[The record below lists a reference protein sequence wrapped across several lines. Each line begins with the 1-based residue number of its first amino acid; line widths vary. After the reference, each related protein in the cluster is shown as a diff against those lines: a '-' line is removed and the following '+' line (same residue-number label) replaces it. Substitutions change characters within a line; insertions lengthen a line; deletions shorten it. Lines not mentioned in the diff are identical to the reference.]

1 MSEVIVGKK
10 KRGRKPKNYINPTL
24 ILENNINKIA
34 DNVNS
39 EDEKI
44 IFHLPITINE
54 INSYDNDNMS
64 IFIKS
69 EADINKKF
77 ESKSEL
83 SEVSEVLKIS
93 ETSDSKVFLNN
104 SINNIC
110 THILKFNTST
120 KCWWCRNNFTNPPI
134 QLPED
139 YYNNTF
145 YCVGHFCSYN
155 CAVSYNLD
163 LNDII
168 TSKRISLINL
178 LYYKT
183 YTEFNNIIPAPHWI
197 TLEEYGGKLS
207 INEFRENSINNT
219 KDYLVLH
226 PPIVSRQMQIE
237 ESYKQKKF
245 KDIQSCSDIEN
256 NYTIRRNKPINSKQ
270 LNLEVTMGLIKKSK

>member
-1 MSEVIVGKK
+1 MTEVIVGKK
-10 KRGRKPKNYINPTL
+10 KRGRKPKNYTNPT
-24 ILENNINKIA
+24 IKSEDNIKVVENI
-34 DNVNS
+34 NS

-69 EADINKKF
+69 EADINKKI
-77 ESKSEL
+77 EMNSEI
-83 SEVSEVLKIS
+83 SEASEVLKVS
-93 ETSDSKVFLNN
+93 ETSDTKIFLNN
-104 SINNIC
+104 SINNIH
-110 THILKFNTST
+110 THVLKFNSNT
-120 KCWWCRNNFTNPPI
+120 KCWWCRNSFMTHPI

-145 YCVGHFCSYN
+145 YCIGHFCSYN

-163 LNDII
+163 LNDIT

-183 YTEFNNIIPAPHWI
+183 YTEFNTITPAPHWV

-207 INEFRENSINNT
+207 INEFRESSINNT

-245 KDIQSCSDIEN
+245 KDTHSCLEIEN

>member
-1 MSEVIVGKK
+1 MTEVIVAKK
-10 KRGRKPKNYINPTL
+10 KRGRKPKNYINSAIKL
-24 ILENNINKIA
+24 DDNINKIV
-34 DNVNS
+34 DNINS

-69 EADINKKF
+69 ESDINIKIDH
-77 ESKSEL
+77 KSEL

-93 ETSDSKVFLNN
+93 ETSESKVFLNN
-104 SINNIC
+104 SINNIY
-110 THILKFNTST
+110 THVLKFNNNT
-120 KCWWCRNNFTNPPI
+120 KCWWCRNCFMTHPI

-145 YCVGHFCSYN
+145 YCIGHFCSYN
-155 CAVSYNLD
+155 CAISYNLD

-207 INEFRENSINNT
+207 INEFRENSMNNT
-219 KDYLVLH
+219 KEYLVLH

-245 KDIQSCSDIEN
+245 KDTSNYSEMEN
-256 NYTIRRNKPINSKQ
+256 NYTIKRNKPINNKQ
-270 LNLEVTMGLIKKSK
+270 MNLEVTMGLIKKIK

>member
-1 MSEVIVGKK
+1 MTDIEIVKK
-10 KRGRKPKNYINPTL
+10 KRGRKPKNYVNLTKI
-24 ILENNINKIA
+24 EDNINKVIE
-34 DNVNS
+34 NINS

-54 INSYDNDNMS
+54 INNYDNDNSNLS

-69 EADINKKF
+69 ELDINKEKEHEI
-77 ESKSEL
+77 ESEISDIL
-83 SEVSEVLKIS
+83 IS
-93 ETSDSKVFLNN
+93 ENSNSKIYLNN
-104 SINNIC
+104 SINNIN
-110 THILKFNTST
+110 THILNFNSNT
-120 KCWWCRNNFTNPPI
+120 KCWWCRNNFITPPI

-139 YYNNTF
+139 YYNNAF

-155 CAVSYNLD
+155 CAVAYNID
-163 LNDII
+163 LNDIL

-183 YTEFNNIIPAPHWI
+183 YSKFDNIISAPHWI

-207 INEFRENSINNT
+207 INEFRENSMNNT
-219 KDYLVLH
+219 KEYLVLH

-245 KDIQSCSDIEN
+245 KDTSNYSEMEN
-256 NYTIRRNKPINSKQ
+256 NYSIKRNKPINNKQ
-270 LNLEVTMGLIKKSK
+270 MNLEVTMGLIKKIK